1 MQTTSA
7 LYKRILADPQ
17 HVKEWRVQIGEA
29 TFDKTNLVS
38 IRRSSALYG
47 KQLIGG
53 ACSGSLELVLWDVD
67 SDDVPEMARIELLV
81 RLVSDLGTSEYLQI
95 GTYWVNRRKDDQED
109 DTLTLQCV
117 DGMMFGEQDF
127 YPAGSAITDW
137 TSKTM
142 REVAQICATK
152 MGIALED
159 ATLFRNAAPYILT
172 APPVGYTVRQVLAGI
187 ATAHG
192 GNIIVTADNKLRL
205 VPFVPTDSGARIWR
219 NAASVETG
227 EQYQL
232 FSNVVFRFDSADG
245 EEVIVRYPTT
255 EAVGATMEAPLQTV
269 TDSGYARTIAQNVLT
284 ALGSYRY
291 APYKAKDALIDP
303 AAELGDGLA
312 VNGVISAIAEADEIC
327 DELYS
332 ASIGAES
339 FEEVRNEFIFQPG
352 IERTVARKIAQ
363 SSASLKINIDA
374 IIAQVTDG
382 HGNYTALT
390 LRSDGLH
397 VGNAQ
402 GTVTIGSGSIHIPN
416 GAISFGD
423 GTLNGA
429 LQAAYNNTGGGDP
442 NPSYIHNTYISQTKV
457 VSPHIYGGDL
467 YATGQ
472 GNTSG
477 TSPAFYMSDGVTGS
491 GGNTTPNAP
500 KGWLCYD
507 KNGAGT
513 TQEAQNRVFLHSE
526 PGVALKLD
534 AGGDMSLEAD
544 DSIYFLSYLKL
555 RKGVNY
561 GTAAQRDA
569 ITPENGQIFFVVE

>member
-1 MQTTSA
+1 M
-7 LYKRILADPQ
+7 IVLANN
-17 HVKEWRVQIGEA
+17 V
-29 TFDKTNLVS
+29 
-38 IRRSSALYG
+38 
-47 KQLIGG
+47 
-53 ACSGSLELVLWDVD
+53 
-67 SDDVPEMARIELLV
+67 
-81 RLVSDLGTSEYLQI
+81 
-95 GTYWVNRRKDDQED
+95 
-109 DTLTLQCV
+109 
-117 DGMMFGEQDF
+117 
-127 YPAGSAITDW
+127 
-137 TSKTM
+137 
-142 REVAQICATK
+142 
-152 MGIALED
+152 
-159 ATLFRNAAPYILT
+159 ATLETSPAFEPFSRVTLIVGTDADGNEVSYTAGDDAGRELT
-172 APPVGYTVRQVLAGI
+172 AKCPW
-187 ATAHG
+187 AT
-192 GNIIVTADNKLRL
+192 
-205 VPFVPTDSGARIWR
+205 
-219 NAASVETG
+219 
-227 EQYQL
+227 Q
-232 FSNVVFRFDSADG
+232 
-245 EEVIVRYPTT
+245 
-255 EAVGATMEAPLQTV
+255 
-269 TDSGYARTIAQNVLT
+269 TIANNLLT
-284 ALGSYRY
+284 ALGGYVY
-291 APYKAKDALIDP
+291 QPFTAGDALLDP
-303 AAELGDGLA
+303 AAELGDA
-312 VNGVISAIAEADEIC
+312 VIVGDDPAVGAGGVVSVLGSIETTFDALYTVDIEAPESEEINHEYPYQ
-327 DELYS
+327 DK
-332 ASIGAES
+332 GT
-339 FEEVRNEFIFQPG
+339 RN
-352 IERTVARKIAQ
+352 IERKIAQ
-363 SSASLKINIDA
+363 SSASLKIDIDA

-382 HGNYTALT
+382 QGNYTALT

-457 VSPHIYGGDL
+457 ISPHIYGGDL

-477 TSPAFYMSDGVTGS
+477 TNPAFYMSDGVTGT

-526 PGVALKLD
+526 PSVALKLD